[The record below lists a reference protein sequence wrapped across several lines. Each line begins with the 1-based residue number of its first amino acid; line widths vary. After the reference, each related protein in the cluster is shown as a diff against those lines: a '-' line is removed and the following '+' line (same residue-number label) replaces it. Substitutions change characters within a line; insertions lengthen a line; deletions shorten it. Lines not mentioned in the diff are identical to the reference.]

1 MVETGVDQWIPH
13 LVSVVSCV
21 GRKSEDVANQ
31 VRKKPF
37 LVTGVLRRGSWGD
50 SEFWGIIGSR
60 GNGYWNDELWMSD
73 IGYRFSSRFGYET
86 AIFVCEENEMTFKG
100 LLDVGQYLCNSPGI
114 WGLRPG
120 FPK

>member
-1 MVETGVDQWIPH
+1 MMETGVDQWIPH

-37 LVTGVLRRGSWGD
+37 LMAGVLRRGSWGD
-50 SEFWGIIGSR
+50 LESWGIIESW

-73 IGYRFSSRFGYET
+73 IGYRFSSRFRYET
-86 AIFVCEENEMTFKG
+86 AIFVWEEDEIKSKG
-100 LLDVGQYLCNSPGI
+100 LRNVGQYICNSLASGD
-114 WGLRPG
+114 
-120 FPK
+120 